1 MIAQANKLQ
10 LNDGQK
16 RVFKFVILACE
27 FAVALPLLKAFHSY
41 YFAVNTHARLN
52 RAEIVSRN

>member
-16 RVFKFVILACE
+16 RVFKFVTLACE

-41 YFAVNTHARLN
+41 YFAAHARLN